1 MNVMQL
7 CRESWYFFRQ
17 NLTAIFSVLI
27 PSIAIGET
35 FTAFVDFDSTSPL
48 QSLLIWGPLLLLPIF
63 QAALIMML
71 KSQVTGERLSVSD
84 CYRLGAAAY
93 LRLAAIYL
101 CAGLGIMFGFILLVI
116 PGLII
121 MSRLCIAEY
130 YCLFEGKT
138 AMDSLQASWQKT
150 KEYQWPILGGYLL
163 VMIVQALPIIAIDQL
178 LEITQLMNPIT
189 RFLSGAFESV
199 LISVLTVFTFRLYCE
214 FEQKPEAS
222 SHDDSIVS

>member
-7 CRESWYFFRQ
+7 CRESWFFFRQ

-27 PSIAIGET
+27 PAIAIGET
-35 FTAFVDFDSTSPL
+35 FNAFVDLDSTSPL

-84 CYRLGAAAY
+84 CYRLGSAAY
-93 LRLAAIYL
+93 LRLAAVYL

-138 AMDSLQASWQKT
+138 ALDSLQASWQRT

-163 VMIVQALPIIAIDQL
+163 VMIVQALPVLAIDQL
-178 LEITQLMNPIT
+178 LEITQMMNPIT

-199 LISVLTVFTFRLYCE
+199 VISVLTVFTFRLYCE

-222 SHDDSIVS
+222 SSDDSIVR